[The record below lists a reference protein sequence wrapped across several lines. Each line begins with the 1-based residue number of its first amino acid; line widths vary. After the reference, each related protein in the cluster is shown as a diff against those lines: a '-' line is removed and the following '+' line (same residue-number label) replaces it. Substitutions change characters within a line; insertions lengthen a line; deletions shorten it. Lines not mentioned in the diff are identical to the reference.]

1 MSGPRARDRG
11 DRLRRVTAWVASGA
25 TFALALVTSVSCLI
39 AEPQTDLPTVPTF
52 RPLVVRGSAVPPPNG
67 VLGVYPE
74 QLVVPIELVDPSVA
88 FKWRVY
94 VDYNPITGA
103 GLEVDG
109 TSAPSGIPARIRTL
123 EIQTVRRTDLD
134 RCHVIEFI
142 VARSF
147 LGEFEGK
154 NAHTPNEPGEAD
166 SITWF
171 YSPTGDLA
179 GCPVL
184 DAGLI
189 PRLEAGADGA
199 DGARDGGGG

>member
-1 MSGPRARDRG
+1 MTEARDRTMR
-11 DRLRRVTAWVASGA
+11 RLRRVAAWIASGA
-25 TFALALVTSVSCLI
+25 TIGLAAAMSISCLI
-39 AEPQTDLPTVPTF
+39 AEPQTDLPGVPAF
-52 RPLVVRGSAVPPPNG
+52 RPLVLRGAAVPTPNA

-74 QLVVPIELVDPSVA
+74 QLVVPIELVDPSVT

-142 VARSF
+142 VAKSF
-147 LGEFEGK
+147 LGESEGK
-154 NAHTPNEPGEAD
+154 NTHTPAEPGEAD

-189 PRLEAGADGA
+189 PRLDGGADGA

>member
-1 MSGPRARDRG
+1 MREALGRNRSG
-11 DRLRRVTAWVASGA
+11 LRRTAAWVASGA
-25 TFALALVTSVSCLI
+25 TIALAAVTSISCLI

-52 RPLVVRGSAVPPPNG
+52 RPLVVRGAAVPSPNG

-74 QLVVPIELVDPSVA
+74 QLIIPIELVDPSVT

-94 VDYNPITGA
+94 VDYNPITGG

-109 TSAPSGIPARIRTL
+109 TSAPSGVPARIRTL

-142 VARSF
+142 VAKSF
-147 LGEFEGK
+147 LGESEGK
-154 NAHTPNEPGEAD
+154 NTHTPAEPGEAD
-166 SITWF
+166 NITWF

-189 PRLEAGADGA
+189 PRIEAGADA
-199 DGARDGGGG
+199 ARDGGGG